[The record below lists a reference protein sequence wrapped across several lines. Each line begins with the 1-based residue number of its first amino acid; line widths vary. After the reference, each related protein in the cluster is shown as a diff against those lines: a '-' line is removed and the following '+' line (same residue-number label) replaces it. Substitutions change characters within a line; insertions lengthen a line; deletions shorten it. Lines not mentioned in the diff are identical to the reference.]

1 MEKKTL
7 IDEYFEYQEFY
18 ENKYGKNTIVLMEL
32 GSFYEVYQVIND
44 KENIGKA
51 KEIADILNIQ
61 LTKKNKKIESID
73 RKNPYMAGI
82 PSISLDKHM
91 AVLIKENKYTL
102 VKVDQIT
109 EPPNV
114 IREVT
119 EVISPGTNIS
129 NLKVTNKLM
138 NCYIENLKNGNLG
151 IGITTINVS
160 TGKNE
165 IFETISTKDN
175 KKKPEEDLKRFLVK
189 ENPNEVSI
197 TFKDFTL
204 EEENIFIKKNNLSD
218 YNLQIQN
225 IEKDKYKIS
234 YINEV
239 FSKIYNNQT
248 MLTGIEN
255 INLELMS
262 FATFSL
268 MGMVIFLNEHNQVL
282 LRKIEKP
289 KKIEEEGILK
299 LTNNSIYQLNIINN
313 KIVSLNEGSLYQILN
328 KTKTLM
334 GGRLLKDRLLTPI
347 TNKKKIN
354 ERYRKIELY
363 KENNRY
369 KEIRKELTEIIDIE
383 RLIRKVGMGI
393 INPAELFQIY
403 NSLLQINNIF
413 EIDYIEKIEKIK
425 TIKKEVNSII
435 ESIESKYII
444 TEILKYNLN
453 DIGGNI
459 YKKGIY
465 SNIDKIINK
474 KEEKEK
480 SLNEE
485 LIKFKNTYK
494 VEAKME
500 KTDKEGYFITLSNT
514 RAKEIKIDKEEY
526 SKKVFSNKVK
536 IYNEVINNISE
547 EILIINQ
554 EIVRENKKQFLFDM
568 DYFYDVYN
576 EYLEEIIRVIS
587 DIDVSTNNT
596 YIAETNR
603 YYKPIIVENNEAFFN
618 GKNIRHP
625 LVEKLTET
633 EYITNDI
640 QLDKDKQGK
649 LIFGVNATG
658 KSTILKAVGLNIIMA
673 QAGMFVPGKI
683 EYTPFKSIFTR
694 ITGEDNIFKN
704 QSTFTVEMLELK
716 SILEQSNK
724 DSLIL
729 ADELS
734 HGTETNS
741 GVAILATSV
750 QHMTKNNSKFLLTT
764 HLHQLNDIKDV
775 KENKKVDF
783 NHLSVE
789 YCEERGIIYERKL
802 KEGSG
807 NSIYGLVVAKGL
819 GLKEDFINDAKKIL
833 SQIKDKDSIEEIIE
847 SKKNKYNKKKIN
859 ENCEVC
865 GDKSTETHH
874 IKEQHLAEGNYIE
887 DIHKNN
893 KMNLINV
900 CKECHS
906 EIHKGSIIID
916 GYKQTMNGRKLII
929 RKILK

>member
-1 MEKKTL
+1 
-7 IDEYFEYQEFY
+7 
-18 ENKYGKNTIVLMEL
+18 
-32 GSFYEVYQVIND
+32 
-44 KENIGKA
+44 
-51 KEIADILNIQ
+51 
-61 LTKKNKKIESID
+61 
-73 RKNPYMAGI
+73 MAGI

-413 EIDYIEKIEKIK
+413 EIDYIERIEKIK

-603 YYKPIIVENNEAFFN
+603 YYKPIIVDNNEAFFN

-847 SKKNKYNKKKIN
+847 SKKNKYNKKK
-859 ENCEVC
+859 
-865 GDKSTETHH
+865 
-874 IKEQHLAEGNYIE
+874 
-887 DIHKNN
+887 N
-893 KMNLINV
+893 K
-900 CKECHS
+900 
-906 EIHKGSIIID
+906 
-916 GYKQTMNGRKLII
+916 
-929 RKILK
+929 

>member
-1 MEKKTL
+1 VEKKTL

-18 ENKYGKNTIVLMEL
+18 ENKYGKNTMVLMEL

-413 EIDYIEKIEKIK
+413 EIDYIERIEKIK

-847 SKKNKYNKKKIN
+847 SKKNKYNKKK
-859 ENCEVC
+859 
-865 GDKSTETHH
+865 
-874 IKEQHLAEGNYIE
+874 
-887 DIHKNN
+887 N
-893 KMNLINV
+893 K
-900 CKECHS
+900 
-906 EIHKGSIIID
+906 
-916 GYKQTMNGRKLII
+916 
-929 RKILK
+929 